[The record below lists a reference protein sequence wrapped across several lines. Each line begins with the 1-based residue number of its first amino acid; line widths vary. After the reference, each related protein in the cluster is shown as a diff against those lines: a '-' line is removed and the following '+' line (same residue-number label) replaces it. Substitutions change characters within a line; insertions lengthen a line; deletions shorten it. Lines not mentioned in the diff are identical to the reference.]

1 MRRAE
6 LSPARSRA
14 RLATALVAVAF
25 VVACGSGE
33 DIEVITEMPMPNRDS
48 AAAEEPAP
56 AAAGEEAPVETG
68 SSRTEIVRNEFTAN
82 ARDPFTPPPPQQ
94 LAAGGAELV
103 DEIECDIAAEPLG
116 MTEVNNL
123 RLIGLVTGTAVP
135 RAMFSNTDAQGRAI
149 IVAEGAKVGPRCSSF
164 ISDIR
169 DNQIVVTQRT
179 ADADSRTE
187 TVIQLTTARVAA
199 EVTTNP

>member
-6 LSPARSRA
+6 LRPAPRRT
-14 RLATALVAVAF
+14 RLATALLWVAF
-25 VVACGSGE
+25 VIGCGSGE
-33 DIEVITEMPMPNRDS
+33 DIEVVREMPAPNRDS
-48 AAAEEPAP
+48 AAAEAPAP
-56 AAAGEEAPVETG
+56 VAEAAAETG
-68 SSRTEIVRNEFTAN
+68 SSRAEIVRNEFTAN
-82 ARDPFTPPPPQQ
+82 ARDPFTPPPQQQ
-94 LAAGGAELV
+94 LATGGAELL
-103 DEIECDIAAEPLG
+103 DEVQCDVTLEPLG
-116 MTEVNNL
+116 MTEVNDL

-135 RAMFSNTDAQGRAI
+135 RAMFSNQDAQGRAI
-149 IVAEGAKVGPRCSSF
+149 IAAEGAKVGPRCSSF

-187 TVIQLTTARVAA
+187 TVIQLTTERVAA